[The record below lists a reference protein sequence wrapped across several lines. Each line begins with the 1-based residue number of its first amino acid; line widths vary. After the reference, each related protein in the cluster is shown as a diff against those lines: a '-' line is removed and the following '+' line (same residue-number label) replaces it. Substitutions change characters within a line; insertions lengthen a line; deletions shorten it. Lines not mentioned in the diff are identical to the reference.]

1 VIIHELARV
10 IQDLRQQNLVILLT
24 DQGVEAWAKIMN
36 RAYVIIRGEMIGNGA
51 GQKHGGNL
59 AGYQGME

>member
-1 VIIHELARV
+1 V
-10 IQDLRQQNLVILLT
+10 IQDLRRQNLVILLT

-36 RAYVIIRGEMIGNGA
+36 RAYVIIRGEMIGTA
-51 GQKHGGNL
+51 PDRKHGGNL